1 MTVNELI
8 KDLKYLSDRGYGNHA
23 VTLRNYDAD
32 GNECVSEVEDV
43 NVTFD
48 DNLVLTTV

>member
-8 KDLKYLSDRGYGNHA
+8 KDLKYLADRGYGDHA
-23 VTLRNYDAD
+23 VTLINYDAD
-32 GNECVSEVEDV
+32 GKECVSEVEDV

>member
-8 KDLKYLSDRGYGNHA
+8 KDLKYFSTIGYGDRA

>member
-8 KDLKYLSDRGYGNHA
+8 KDLKYLSAIGYGDRA
-23 VTLRNYDAD
+23 VTLINYDAD

>member
-8 KDLKYLSDRGYGNHA
+8 KDLKYFSAIGYGDHV

-32 GNECVSEVEDV
+32 GNECVSKVEDV

>member
-8 KDLKYLSDRGYGNHA
+8 KDLKYLSAKGYGNHT

-48 DNLVLTTV
+48 DTLVLTTV

>member
-8 KDLKYLSDRGYGNHA
+8 KDLKDRADRGYGDHA
-23 VTLRNYDAD
+23 VTLINYDAD

>member
-8 KDLKYLSDRGYGNHA
+8 KDLKYLADRGYGDHA
-23 VTLRNYDAD
+23 VTLINYDAD

-48 DNLVLTTV
+48 NNLVLTTV

>member
-8 KDLKYLSDRGYGNHA
+8 RDLKYLADRGYGDRT

-48 DNLVLTTV
+48 DTLVLTTV

>member
-8 KDLKYLSDRGYGNHA
+8 KDLKYLSVIGYGDHA

-48 DNLVLTTV
+48 GNLVLTTV

>member
-8 KDLKYLSDRGYGNHA
+8 KDLKDLADRGYGDYA
-23 VTLRNYDAD
+23 VTLINYDAD

>member
-1 MTVNELI
+1 MNVNELI
-8 KDLKYLSDRGYGNHA
+8 KDLKYLADRGYGDHA
-23 VTLRNYDAD
+23 VTLINYDAD

-48 DNLVLTTV
+48 DTLVLTTV

>member
-8 KDLKYLSDRGYGNHA
+8 KDLKYLADRGYGDHA
-23 VTLRNYDAD
+23 VTLINYDAD

>member
-8 KDLKYLSDRGYGNHA
+8 KDLKYFSVIGYGDRT

>member
-8 KDLKYLSDRGYGNHA
+8 RDLKYLADRGYGDHA